1 MYSVGLTAVV
11 VAIVVVVNLI
21 FGQLPE
27 KYRNIDVSSSKIYEI
42 TDTSRDF
49 LKDLDTEVKFTVL
62 AVKEEA
68 DERIRTFLSKYAS
81 LSKNISV
88 EWIDPVLHPS
98 ALTEYETQ
106 ADTLVVACK
115 DTDRQRVVPFG
126 DIITYDQMSYYTT
139 GSMQETAFDG
149 EGQLTAAVN
158 YVTSSKS
165 KQVYYST
172 GHGETE
178 FSPSVQDLM
187 EKANYTMS
195 EWNLLMNAQIP
206 EDCELFLING
216 AVSDVTEDEQ
226 QGILDYLHE
235 GGRVMVLL
243 PAESGEDTPNLNA
256 VFQEYGLERAS
267 GYIADMERS
276 YQQNPFYIFPAL
288 SLGEEL
294 SGGMSS
300 EMVLLINSQG
310 FNQTDPKRDTITT
323 TPFMSTSSS
332 GVLVVDERDE
342 QQGTYVLG
350 AVAEET
356 ISSNSVSGNQTEED
370 SKEKET
376 SDGAADSEQD
386 AQAQKSR
393 LTVMGT
399 NTMIDANVTDTFT
412 TLENL
417 TLFMNAVGAN
427 FGEDASVSIEP
438 KSLEVAYNTVQYPGM
453 FSLLVIFGIPVVVLG
468 VGFVT
473 WMRRRKA

>member
-1 MYSVGLTAVV
+1 
-11 VAIVVVVNLI
+11 
-21 FGQLPE
+21 
-27 KYRNIDVSSSKIYEI
+27 
-42 TDTSRDF
+42 
-49 LKDLDTEVKFTVL
+49 
-62 AVKEEA
+62 
-68 DERIRTFLSKYAS
+68 
-81 LSKNISV
+81 
-88 EWIDPVLHPS
+88 
-98 ALTEYETQ
+98 
-106 ADTLVVACK
+106 
-115 DTDRQRVVPFG
+115 
-126 DIITYDQMSYYTT
+126 
-139 GSMQETAFDG
+139 
-149 EGQLTAAVN
+149 
-158 YVTSSKS
+158 
-165 KQVYYST
+165 
-172 GHGETE
+172 
-178 FSPSVQDLM
+178 
-187 EKANYTMS
+187 
-195 EWNLLMNAQIP
+195 
-206 EDCELFLING
+206 
-216 AVSDVTEDEQ
+216 
-226 QGILDYLHE
+226 
-235 GGRVMVLL
+235 MVLL